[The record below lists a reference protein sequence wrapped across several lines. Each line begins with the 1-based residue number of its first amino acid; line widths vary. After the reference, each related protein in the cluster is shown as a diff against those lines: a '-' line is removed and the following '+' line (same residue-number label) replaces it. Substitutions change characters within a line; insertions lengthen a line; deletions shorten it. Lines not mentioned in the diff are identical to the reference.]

1 MKRLVYTVSFGET
14 HERVGE
20 LTHPLI
26 ADYAWR
32 HGAEFKIIDQP
43 GRIYPE
49 AHPSYEDFQIPNWL
63 DTYDEIV
70 HLDTDLVIAS
80 DTPWLLTQS
89 GGAMCATDESFFGG
103 LSDTRTP
110 YLINYA
116 AKCGMPMPTDM
127 EGRMGFPVRYFNL
140 GVFGV
145 TAKDKAIWTDP
156 QGFWDDGMGH
166 QTFINYRI
174 ITGKHPVRD
183 LGQDFNA
190 LVYSWNRYPNHQ
202 SAYII
207 HYAGMRDQAWLLDR
221 VKSDINKLGEYGR

>member
-1 MKRLVYTVSFGET
+1 M
-14 HERVGE
+14 GE

-26 ADYAWR
+26 QQYASR
-32 HGAEFKIIDQP
+32 HGADFKIIGQSD
-43 GRIYPE
+43 RLYPD
-49 AHPSYEDFQIPNWL
+49 AHPSYEDFQIPQWL

-70 HLDTDLVIAS
+70 HLDTDLVIAK
-80 DTPWLLTQS
+80 DTPWLLEQS
-89 GGAMCATDESFFGG
+89 SGMMCATDESFWD
-103 LSDTRTP
+103 SRNKQ
-110 YLINYA
+110 LINYTSSN
-116 AKCGMPMPTDM
+116 GLPMPTDM
-127 EGRMGFPVRYFNL
+127 DGNISPLRYFNL

-156 QGFWDDGMGH
+156 QGFWNDGMGH

-190 LVYSWNRYPNHQ
+190 MVFSWNRYPNHQ

-207 HYAGMRDQAWLLDR
+207 HYAGMRDQTWLLDR
-221 VKSDINKLGEYGR
+221 ARKDIKKLEEYGR

>member
-26 ADYAWR
+26 ADYASR
-32 HGAEFKIIDQP
+32 HGADFKVVGQSD
-43 GRIYPE
+43 RIYPD
-49 AHPSYEDFQIPNWL
+49 AHPSYEDFQIPQWL

-70 HLDTDLVIAS
+70 HLDTDLVIAN

-89 GGAMCATDESFFGG
+89 GGAMCATDESFF
-103 LSDTRTP
+103 DARAP

-116 AKCGMPMPTDM
+116 AKCGLPTPTDM

-145 TAKDKAIWTDP
+145 TSKDKAIWTDP
-156 QGFWDDGMGH
+156 QGFWNDGMGH

-190 LVYSWNRYPNHQ
+190 LIYSWNRYPNHQ

-207 HYAGMRDQAWLLDR
+207 HYAGMRDPAWLLDR
-221 VKSDINKLGEYGR
+221 ARNDIKKLEEYGR

>member
-1 MKRLVYTVSFGET
+1 MKRLVYTVAYGDLHQKMGEI
-14 HERVGE
+14 
-20 LTHPLI
+20 THPLM
-26 ADYAWR
+26 ALYAAR
-32 HGAEFKIIDQP
+32 HGADFKVVGTQD
-43 GRIYPE
+43 RIHPH
-49 AHPSYEDFQIPNWL
+49 AHPSYEDFQIPSWL

-70 HLDTDLVIAS
+70 HLDTDLVIAN

-89 GGAMCATDESFFGG
+89 GGMMCATDESFFGG
-103 LSDTRTP
+103 ISDTRTP

-116 AKCGMPMPTDM
+116 VHSGKPISTDA

-145 TAKDKAIWTDP
+145 TAKDKALWTDP
-156 QGFWDDGMGH
+156 EGFWNDGMGH

-174 ITGKHPVRD
+174 IAGKHPVRD

-207 HYAGMRDQAWLLDR
+207 HYAGMREQAWLLDR
-221 VKSDINKLGEYGR
+221 ARNDIKKLEEYGR

>member
-1 MKRLVYTVSFGET
+1 MKRLVYTVAFGET
-14 HERVGE
+14 HERLGE

-26 ADYAWR
+26 ANYAWR
-32 HGAEFKIIDQP
+32 HGADFKIVGQTD
-43 GRIYPE
+43 RIYPE

-63 DTYDEIV
+63 DTYSEIV
-70 HLDTDLVIAS
+70 HLDTDLVIAN

-89 GGAMCATDESFFGG
+89 GGMMCATDESF
-103 LSDTRTP
+103 SDTRTP

-156 QGFWDDGMGH
+156 QGFWNDGMGH

-174 ITGKHPVRD
+174 IAGKHPVRD

-190 LVYSWNRYPNHQ
+190 LIYSWNRYPNHQ

-221 VKSDINKLGEYGR
+221 VKNDINKLGEYGR